1 VPFARICARFGGFAR
16 QGGMNLHLWIV
27 RSVSVALLLTPVSAV
42 RAEAETRLESAGS
55 FALGG
60 IGVAGTMSAG
70 ERALREILKK
80 ADAVTQLQ
88 AMLPTASPAGKLYAL
103 LGLRIRDHAAYER
116 ALEKCRTTDANVET
130 ARGCI
135 LSHESFRDLVKEIE
149 KGQYDNFLERT
160 WPNEPR

>member
-1 VPFARICARFGGFAR
+1 
-16 QGGMNLHLWIV
+16 MNFHLWTV
-27 RSVSVALLLTPVSAV
+27 RIACVALVVVPVSAV
-42 RAEAETRLESAGS
+42 RAESETRLESAGS

-60 IGVAGTMSAG
+60 VGVAGTMSAG
-70 ERALREILKK
+70 ERSLREILKK

-88 AMLPTASPAGKLYAL
+88 AILPTASPAGKLYAL

-160 WPNEPR
+160 WPNEAH